1 MSVLARRA
9 REQDDARRRA
19 LLQMGDSV
27 IAAVTEQMPHAGS
40 LAVEEAVETALAEIL
55 EDGAH
60 RCDLELATRWWIR
73 WAKLRMIDGGRLSAS
88 RDRDPIPV
96 DEHPAALAHSILE
109 DPLALAGD
117 GLDAAGLQEILS
129 SLSGRQREWADG
141 LFGLLRQAA
150 IDGAPAAK
158 LHEVL
163 GWSPEKTRK
172 TGQRARQTIKV
183 FIEDR
188 ASGVICSRRQA
199 VLDAFIMATK
209 PSYRAAALDDVG
221 VDVDCRQFQ
230 AVVVHLA
237 GCPECQAVWS
247 RRRAT
252 LLARC
257 ASVALVPVDALAAA
271 AQAFAGKLAGAL
283 SGAQNAALSIL
294 ARVSVGGGAAAA
306 GGSALTGKTA
316 AVCVGIVCAASAGTA
331 ELTGVLP
338 PIAPE
343 RTPVTRQQAKRPA
356 APAKRAPARSSVRAA
371 ATAAVALAPPPPA
384 AVRRTT
390 RTATSSP
397 APPAVSTPQFTPGD
411 LDSTSSTSRAAA
423 TAPPPP
429 PPPLPPPPP
438 APPVAST
445 SSSCTPGDLGC

>member
-19 LLQMGDSV
+19 LLGAGDSV
-27 IAAVTEQMPHAGS
+27 IAAVTEEMPHVGS
-40 LAVEEAVETALAEIL
+40 LAVEEAVETALAQIL
-55 EDGAH
+55 KKGAH
-60 RCDLELATRWWIR
+60 RCDLEVATRWWIG
-73 WAKLRMIDGGRLSAS
+73 WAKLRMIDGRRLSAS

-109 DPLALAGD
+109 DPFALDGE
-117 GLDAAGLQEILS
+117 GLDAVGLQEMLS

-141 LFGLLRQAA
+141 LFGLLRQPAV
-150 IDGAPAAK
+150 DGVPAAK

-172 TGQRARQTIKV
+172 TGQRARQTIKA

-188 ASGVICSRRQA
+188 ASGAICSRRQA
-199 VLDAFIMATK
+199 VLDAFIMATE
-209 PSYRAAALDDVG
+209 PSYRAATL
-221 VDVDCRQFQ
+221 VDVDVNCRQFQ

-257 ASVALVPVDALAAA
+257 ASVALLPVDAFTAA

-283 SGAQNAALSIL
+283 SGAQNAALSVL
-294 ARVSVGGGAAAA
+294 ARLGVGGGAAAA

-316 AVCVGIVCAASAGTA
+316 AVCVGVVCAAGAGTA

-338 PIAPE
+338 PIAPD
-343 RTPVTRQQAKRPA
+343 RTPVTRQHAKRPA
-356 APAKRAPARSSVRAA
+356 PPAKRAPARSGVRSAV
-371 ATAAVALAPPPPA
+371 TAAVAPAPAPPPAATVRRAAPTATPPPPPPA
-384 AVRRTT
+384 A
-390 RTATSSP
+390 
-397 APPAVSTPQFTPGD
+397 STPQFTPGD
-411 LDSTSSTSRAAA
+411 LDPTSPTSRPAA

-429 PPPLPPPPP
+429 P
-438 APPVAST
+438 VAST
-445 SSSCTPGDLGC
+445 LSSCTPGDLGC